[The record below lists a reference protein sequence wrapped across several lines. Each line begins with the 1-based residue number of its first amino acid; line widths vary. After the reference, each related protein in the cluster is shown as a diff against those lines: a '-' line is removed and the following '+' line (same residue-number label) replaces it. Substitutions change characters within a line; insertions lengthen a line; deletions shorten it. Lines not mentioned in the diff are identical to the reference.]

1 MFRLHSTRLIRP
13 LLVLALVSSV
23 TARCEAKIITDG
35 PEEMIGVGVEEKVG
49 TQIPLDLKFRDRHGL
64 PLTLGKLFNG
74 ERPVLLTLN
83 YSNCPMLC
91 GQQLNDLVRA
101 LSDEEMKWN
110 AGDQFEIVSVSIDPT
125 ERPERA
131 KQTHKR
137 YAEQYGR
144 PGTADGWNFLVGDSK
159 NIEALADAVGFRYKY
174 VPDTGEYAHAAAL
187 IVVTPDGVV
196 SRYLDGL
203 GNDPQTIRMSLV
215 EAGEGKVGSALDR
228 VWLTCFVYDHT
239 KGQYAP
245 QAVGIMKLGGAVT
258 VVILGL
264 ALMPYWLMRRH
275 RQQLV
280 PSDSQP
286 TETDPNPELER

>member
-1 MFRLHSTRLIRP
+1 MSRLPLTIRSLVRP
-13 LLVLALVSSV
+13 LLLLALLSV
-23 TARCEAKIITDG
+23 AVRSGAVIITDG

-49 TQIPLDLKFRDRHGL
+49 TQIPLDLKFRDIHGL
-64 PLTLGKLFNG
+64 PLTLGKLING

-83 YSNCPMLC
+83 YSDCPMLC
-91 GQQLNDLVRA
+91 GRQLNDLVRV
-101 LSDEEMKWN
+101 LTEEEMQWD
-110 AGDQFEIVSVSIDPT
+110 AGDQFEIISVSIDPN
-125 ERPERA
+125 EKPGRA

-137 YAEQYGR
+137 YTDQYGR

-174 VPDTGEYAHAAAL
+174 IPDTGEYAHAAAL
-187 IVVTPDGVV
+187 IVVTPKGIV

-203 GNDPQTIRMSLV
+203 GNDPQTVRMSLV

-245 QAVGIMKLGGAVT
+245 QAIRIMQLGGGIT
-258 VVILGL
+258 VIIIGL

-275 RQQLV
+275 RPQPAPV
-280 PSDSQP
+280 DS
-286 TETDPNPELER
+286 EPNTELEH